1 MKINASNQ
9 LSTQPSPSAYILGL
23 FKGKNPNHYDKTTT
37 FLDQKVQEL
46 TAQIIKEDKFNG
58 EVGSTVT
65 FRTGQEA
72 PAQKIILVG
81 LGDEAKFNL
90 DTIRIAS
97 AAAIKAATGLRAQNV
112 LTMLPESGNGN
123 VSAYETALEMVETS
137 QSALYRFNKYKSQKQ
152 LDGIDTFTIVETDE
166 KKLKEIEA
174 GIKRGEAISQA
185 RSLARYIM
193 NEPANYMTPTQLAI
207 TADKVAR
214 ENDLQIEVLDLDTCV
229 NKYGMGAFK
238 AVAQGSKEPAKFIII
253 KYEPRNKPRKHI
265 ALVGKGVTFDAGGLD
280 LKSRARMEPMR
291 FDKGGAASVI
301 ATMSLMKELQP
312 DVAIT
317 AIVPATENMPGG
329 GAMRP
334 GDIVRAMNGKSIE
347 ILDTDLEGRLI
358 LADGIAYAVSL
369 GADEII
375 DVATLTP
382 EAALALGLSYTALMS
397 NDKELT
403 NRIVTAG
410 NKCGEKMWELPLD
423 DDYRDYIQSNSADI
437 KNTGP
442 QTMIGDL
449 VGAQI
454 GAVFLENFIV
464 DSKGNATPW
473 VHLDISGSGWPNPKL
488 EAKYG
493 LAGPPGV
500 AVRTFANYLTEQG

>member
-9 LSTQPSPSAYILGL
+9 LSTQSSSSAYILGL
-23 FKGKNPNHYDKTTT
+23 FKGKDLEGI
-37 FLDQKVQEL
+37 LDQKLQGL
-46 TAQIIKEDKFNG
+46 AAQIMKEDNFNG
-58 EVGSTVT
+58 EVGSTMT
-65 FRTGQEA
+65 FRTGQET

-81 LGDEAKFNL
+81 LGNETGFKL

-112 LTMLPESGNGN
+112 LAMLPGSGKFGNGN
-123 VSAYETALEMVETS
+123 ISAYEAALEMAETS
-137 QSALYRFNKYKSQKQ
+137 QSALYRGGHKSEKQ
-152 LDGIDTFTIVETDE
+152 VGGIDTFTIIETDE
-166 KKLKEIEA
+166 RKLKEIEA

-207 TADKVAR
+207 TADKVAK
-214 ENDLQIEVLDLDTCV
+214 ENDLQIEILDMDTCV

-238 AVAQGSKEPAKFIII
+238 AVAQGSREPAKFIII
-253 KYEPRNKPRKHI
+253 KYAPNNKPRKHI
-265 ALVGKGVTFDAGGLD
+265 ALVGKGVTFDSGGLC
-280 LKSRARMEPMR
+280 LKSPSLMESMR

-312 DVAIT
+312 DVAVT
-317 AIVPATENMPGG
+317 AIVPATENMPSGT
-329 GAMRP
+329 AMRQ
-334 GDIVRAMNGKSIE
+334 GDLVRAMNGKVIE
-347 ILDTDLEGRLI
+347 ILDTDAEGRLT
-358 LADGIAYAVSL
+358 LADGLAYAVSL

-403 NRIVTAG
+403 NKIVTAG
-410 NKCGEKMWELPLD
+410 NECGEKMWQLPLD
-423 DDYRDYIQSNSADI
+423 DDYRDYIKSNNADM
-437 KNTGP
+437 KNVGLP
-442 QTMIGDL
+442 TMIGNIA
-449 VGAQI
+449 GAPVS
-454 GAVFLENFIV
+454 AVFLENFIV
-464 DSKGNATPW
+464 DSKGNPTPW
-473 VHLDISGSGWPNPKL
+473 AHLDISGSGWSNPKL

-500 AVRTFANYLTEQG
+500 MVRTFVNYLMDQG